1 MMIMVIIVLMLT
13 LILLKQRA
21 LIKIT
26 HALVLRVFVL
36 VSSTMSAVSPSSLST
51 AAIAC
56 IALAFLTSSQNL
68 LITWSKRAG
77 GYEYNYVSVTM
88 LSELLKLVM
97 SLVMLYREQQNLR
110 DSHGDLEDGASSSS
124 SGSSSSS
131 ASPAVRKVD
140 ISFELSYRGFL
151 ERVAFALPAA
161 LYFLKN
167 NLVFYGLLLTDPV
180 QFQLLGN
187 MKILTTT
194 LLFRVIMKKPLSDL
208 AYVSLVLLTVGLTVT
223 QLKSDTQASVTAH
236 AIFTQTVIALLSALA
251 AIVTEY
257 LMKSNPRRVSESL
270 HIQNIWLYVYGIL
283 FNLLALLG
291 EDWDAL
297 WRDGFFYGYSWVTVF
312 IIVNNA
318 WSGIAVSAIMK
329 YANNLVKLFV
339 FAVSLVVTSVLSA
352 IFFQFEPSLHFMLG
366 SCVVFIA
373 IYLYNRKEGG
383 GV

>member
-1 MMIMVIIVLMLT
+1 MSVAAVACVSL
-13 LILLKQRA
+13 A
-21 LIKIT
+21 L
-26 HALVLRVFVL
+26 
-36 VSSTMSAVSPSSLST
+36 
-51 AAIAC
+51 
-56 IALAFLTSSQNL
+56 LTSSQNL

-97 SLVMLYREQQNLR
+97 SLVMLYREQQHLR
-110 DSHGDLEDGASSSS
+110 ESRDLEHGKDDNSESVNDSLSSTSVS
-124 SGSSSSS
+124 
-131 ASPAVRKVD
+131 VRKVD
-140 ISFELSYRGFL
+140 YTFELSYRGFL
-151 ERVAFALPAA
+151 ERLPFALPAA

-194 LLFRVIMKKPLSDL
+194 LLFRLIMKKPLTDL
-208 AYVSLVLLTVGLTVT
+208 AYVSLLLLTIGLTVT
-223 QLKSDTQASVTAH
+223 QLKSDSHAAITAH
-236 AIFTQTVIALLSALA
+236 AILTQTVIATVSALA

-257 LMKSNPRRVSESL
+257 LMKSNPRRQSESL
-270 HIQNIWLYVYGIL
+270 HIQNIWLYLYGIL

-291 EDWDAL
+291 EDYDAL
-297 WRDGFFYGYSWVTVF
+297 WRDGFFYGYSWATVF
-312 IIVNNA
+312 IIFNNA

-339 FAVSLVVTSVLSA
+339 FAASLIVTTVLSA
-352 IFFQFEPSLHFMLG
+352 LLFQFEPSIQFLLG
-366 SCVVFIA
+366 SSIVFIS

>member
-1 MMIMVIIVLMLT
+1 M
-13 LILLKQRA
+13 
-21 LIKIT
+21 
-26 HALVLRVFVL
+26 
-36 VSSTMSAVSPSSLST
+36 SSSSSSSSSLST

-97 SLVMLYREQQNLR
+97 SLAMLYREQQSLR

-124 SGSSSSS
+124 GGGSGV
-131 ASPAVRKVD
+131 APPPPAVRKVD
-140 ISFELSYRGFL
+140 VSYELSYRGFV

-194 LLFRVIMKKPLSDL
+194 LLFRLIMKKPLSDL
-208 AYVSLVLLTVGLTVT
+208 AYVSLVLLTIGLTVT
-223 QLKSDTQASVTAH
+223 QLKSDTQASITAH
-236 AIFTQTVIALLSALA
+236 AIVTQTVIALLSALA

-270 HIQNIWLYVYGIL
+270 HIQNIWLYIYGIL

-352 IFFQFEPSLHFMLG
+352 VFFQFEPSLHFMLG
-366 SCVVFIA
+366 SSVVFIA